1 MTIKANNV
9 CDAIEYGCWL
19 ERCREGFIQRLER
32 RGYALGTIRV
42 YGRLVGALCTAAT
55 DRRIDIRSLGDT
67 TTARLTEL
75 IPSTLSSP
83 RSQQLWKTVAN
94 RFVRYLAETGAI
106 DESALTQARQYGK
119 SAHLRAEYR
128 DWLCH
133 QRGLSSRTVGNN
145 LKVFDAFMRF
155 RYGDDRICLDSITQE
170 DLVNFLVPQGVEP
183 RAFPDRTKAS
193 RLRSLLRFLYWD
205 GKIRLNLAETISRTA
220 HRHSNRPAAHLRPQ
234 EIQHIIDGVRGDTA
248 LARRNRAMLLLT
260 ARLGL
265 RAREVVAI
273 RLEDIRWSVGDI
285 LIRGKGHLH
294 DPMPLPVD
302 VGEALVDYI
311 RHGRQGSS
319 RHLFVTVRAPWRPF
333 EKGVIVSTV
342 VKDAVAKA
350 GDSMPSKQLC
360 SAYLFRHSLAT
371 ALLRQGTPFHEIGNV
386 LRHRQTATTM
396 IYARYDIDALRS
408 IAQPWPTAKGGPA

>member
-1 MTIKANNV
+1 MSLNETNV
-9 CDAIEYGCWL
+9 CDATEYGCWL
-19 ERCREGFIQRLER
+19 ERCREGFIQRLKR
-32 RGYALGTIRV
+32 RGYTSETIRV
-42 YGRLVGALCTAAT
+42 YGRLVRALCTAVT
-55 DRRIDIRSLGDT
+55 DRRLDIRSLGDT
-67 TTARLTEL
+67 TTAKLTEL
-75 IPSTLSSP
+75 APSTLVAPS
-83 RSQQLWKTVAN
+83 SQQLWKTTAN
-94 RFVRYLAETGAI
+94 RFVVYLAETGAI
-106 DESALTQARQYGK
+106 DESALKRTRQYGNA
-119 SAHLRAEYR
+119 AHLRTEYR

-133 QRGLSSRTVGNN
+133 QRGLSGTTVRNY

-170 DLVNFLVPQGVEP
+170 DLVNFLAPKAGDP
-183 RAFPDRTKAS
+183 RVCPDRTKAS
-193 RLRSLLRFLYWD
+193 RLRNLLRFLYWD

-220 HRHSNRPAAHLRPQ
+220 QRHSNKPKVHLRPQ
-234 EIQHIIDGVRGDTA
+234 EIQRIIDGVRGDTV

-260 ARLGL
+260 ARMGL

-273 RLEDIRWSVGDI
+273 RLDDIRWSVGDI

-333 EKGVIVSTV
+333 ETGVIVSNV
-342 VKDAVAKA
+342 VKNAVAKA
-350 GDSMPSKQLC
+350 GYSMPSGQPC
-360 SAYLFRHSLAT
+360 GAYLFRHSLAT
-371 ALLRQGTPFHEIGNV
+371 ALLRQGTPFHEIGDV

-408 IAQPWPTAKGGPA
+408 IVQPWPTAKGGRA